1 MTTPYGVKG
10 INVAEGIGSATSF
23 IIILLNSARPGV
35 AIGRFP
41 CPVTVPHGPSRVSK
55 PVLHQ
60 LGDIEDVCNAQAF
73 ASHLVFFQSMRL
85 CTEVVL
91 QATRHTPYPC
101 MVQGI
106 FSWSSLVMACCHPP
120 LYFGPRRARHSLV
133 ELW

>member
-73 ASHLVFFQSMRL
+73 ASHLVFFNQCGS
-85 CTEVVL
+85 V
-91 QATRHTPYPC
+91 PK
-101 MVQGI
+101 
-106 FSWSSLVMACCHPP
+106 
-120 LYFGPRRARHSLV
+120 
-133 ELW
+133 